1 MEKITKHMTIGIT
14 PSNQAAISISP
25 DITAAEA
32 LQLLGTLSLHV
43 LNAYTEVAKS
53 LINSS
58 KLSKHEL
65 DAAITGIKESMY
77 DAADNMF
84 SSVLTQFYPD
94 APKNSIEEEAI
105 ITLQNKLI
113 EERYNKLSKEE
124 KSAYK
129 KQYDKMKYVLSINS
143 LLQKQGQKEHGQTKT
158 TDSERS

>member
-43 LNAYTEVAKS
+43 LNAYNEVAKS
-53 LINSS
+53 LMNTSN
-58 KLSKHEL
+58 LSKKEL
-65 DAAITGIKESMY
+65 EAATLGIKESMY

-124 KSAYK
+124 KAAFKDNYN
-129 KQYDKMKYVLSINS
+129 KMKYVLKINK
-143 LLQKQGQKEHGQTKT
+143 LVQGQTHGT

>member
-43 LNAYTEVAKS
+43 LNAYNEVAKS
-53 LINSS
+53 LLNSS
-58 KLSKHEL
+58 KLSKHER
-65 DAAITGIKESMY
+65 AAAEQGIKESMY

-129 KQYDKMKYVLSINS
+129 KQYDKMKYVLKIDK
-143 LLQKQGQKEHGQTKT
+143 LVKQGQTHGT

>member
-14 PSNQAAISISP
+14 KTNQAAISISP

-58 KLSKHEL
+58 KLSNKEL

-113 EERYNKLSKEE
+113 EERYNKLSTKE
-124 KSAYK
+124 KAAFKDNYN
-129 KQYDKMKYVLSINS
+129 KMKYVLKINS
-143 LLQKQGQKEHGQTKT
+143 LVQGQTHGT

>member
-14 PSNQAAISISP
+14 KTNQAAISISP

-43 LNAYTEVAKS
+43 LNAYNEVAKS
-53 LINSS
+53 LMTDSH
-58 KLSKHEL
+58 LSKSEL
-65 DAAITGIKESMY
+65 AAAEQGIKESMY

-105 ITLQNKLI
+105 IQLQNKLI
-113 EERYNKLSKEE
+113 EERYNKLTKEE
-124 KSAYK
+124 KTAFKDNYN
-129 KQYDKMKYVLSINS
+129 KMKYVLKINK
-143 LLQKQGQKEHGQTKT
+143 LVQG
-158 TDSERS
+158 

>member
-1 MEKITKHMTIGIT
+1 
-14 PSNQAAISISP
+14 
-25 DITAAEA
+25 
-32 LQLLGTLSLHV
+32 
-43 LNAYTEVAKS
+43 
-53 LINSS
+53 
-58 KLSKHEL
+58 
-65 DAAITGIKESMY
+65 MY

-129 KQYDKMKYVLSINS
+129 KQYDKMKYVLKINS
-143 LLQKQGQKEHGQTKT
+143 LVQGQKEHGQTKT

>member
-14 PSNQAAISISP
+14 KTNQAAISISP

-43 LNAYTEVAKS
+43 LNAYNEVAKS
-53 LINSS
+53 LLNSS
-58 KLSKHEL
+58 KLSKTERV
-65 DAAITGIKESMY
+65 AAEQGIKESMY

-129 KQYDKMKYVLSINS
+129 KQYDKMKYVLKINS
-143 LLQKQGQKEHGQTKT
+143 LVQGQGHGT

>member
-43 LNAYTEVAKS
+43 LNAYNEVAKS
-53 LINSS
+53 LMTDT
-58 KLSKHEL
+58 KLSKKEL

-129 KQYDKMKYVLSINS
+129 KQYDKMKYVLKINS
-143 LLQKQGQKEHGQTKT
+143 LVQGQTHGT

>member
-14 PSNQAAISISP
+14 ETNQAAISISP

-43 LNAYTEVAKS
+43 LNAYNEVAKS
-53 LINSS
+53 LLNSS
-58 KLSKHEL
+58 KLSKSEL
-65 DAAITGIKESMY
+65 NAATIGIKESMY

-105 ITLQNKLI
+105 IQLQNKLI

-124 KSAYK
+124 KAAFKDNYN
-129 KQYDKMKYVLSINS
+129 KMKYVLKINK
-143 LLQKQGQKEHGQTKT
+143 LVQGQTHGT

>member
-1 MEKITKHMTIGIT
+1 MTIGIT

-43 LNAYTEVAKS
+43 LNAYNEVAKS
-53 LINSS
+53 LIQTNH
-58 KLSKHEL
+58 LSKKEL
-65 DAAITGIKESMY
+65 EAAITGIKESMY

-129 KQYDKMKYVLSINS
+129 KQYDKMKYVLKINS
-143 LLQKQGQKEHGQTKT
+143 LVQGQGQTHGT

>member
-14 PSNQAAISISP
+14 KTNQAAISISP

-43 LNAYTEVAKS
+43 LNAYNEVAKS
-53 LINSS
+53 LLNSS
-58 KLSKHEL
+58 KLSKSERN
-65 DAAITGIKESMY
+65 AAITGIKESMY

-124 KSAYK
+124 KAAFKDNYN
-129 KQYDKMKYVLSINS
+129 KMKYVLKINK
-143 LLQKQGQKEHGQTKT
+143 LVQGQTHGT

>member
-1 MEKITKHMTIGIT
+1 MTIGIT

-58 KLSKHEL
+58 KLSNKEL

-129 KQYDKMKYVLSINS
+129 KQYDKMKYVLKINS
-143 LLQKQGQKEHGQTKT
+143 LVQGQTHGT

>member
-1 MEKITKHMTIGIT
+1 MTIGIT
-14 PSNQAAISISP
+14 KTNQAAISISP

-43 LNAYTEVAKS
+43 LNAYNEVAKS
-53 LINSS
+53 LLNSANN
-58 KLSKHEL
+58 LSKKEL
-65 DAAITGIKESMY
+65 AAAEQGIKESMY

-94 APKNSIEEEAI
+94 APRNEIEEEAI
-105 ITLQNKLI
+105 IQLQNKLI

-124 KSAYK
+124 KASYK
-129 KQYDKMKYVLSINS
+129 KQYDKMKYVLKINS
-143 LLQKQGQKEHGQTKT
+143 LVQGQTHGT

>member
-43 LNAYTEVAKS
+43 LNAYNEVAKS
-53 LINSS
+53 LMTTS
-58 KLSKHEL
+58 KLSKTEL
-65 DAAITGIKESMY
+65 AAAEQGIKESMY

-113 EERYNKLSKEE
+113 EERYNKLSTKE
-124 KSAYK
+124 KAAFKDNYN
-129 KQYDKMKYVLSINS
+129 KMKYVLKINS
-143 LLQKQGQKEHGQTKT
+143 LVQGQTHGT

>member
-58 KLSKHEL
+58 KLSNKEL

-129 KQYDKMKYVLSINS
+129 KQYDKMKYVLKINS
-143 LLQKQGQKEHGQTKT
+143 LVQGQTHGT

>member
-1 MEKITKHMTIGIT
+1 MTIGIT
-14 PSNQAAISISP
+14 KTNQAAISISP

-43 LNAYTEVAKS
+43 LNAYNEVAKS
-53 LINSS
+53 LLNSANN
-58 KLSKHEL
+58 LSKKEL
-65 DAAITGIKESMY
+65 AAAEQGIKESMY

-129 KQYDKMKYVLSINS
+129 KQYDKMKYVLKINS
-143 LLQKQGQKEHGQTKT
+143 LVQGQGQTHDT

>member
-43 LNAYTEVAKS
+43 LNAYNEVAKS
-53 LINSS
+53 LMNTT
-58 KLSKHEL
+58 KLSKTERV
-65 DAAITGIKESMY
+65 AAEQGIKESMY

-129 KQYDKMKYVLSINS
+129 KQYDKMKYVLKINS
-143 LLQKQGQKEHGQTKT
+143 LVQGQTHDT

>member
-14 PSNQAAISISP
+14 KTNQAAISISP

-43 LNAYTEVAKS
+43 LNAYNEVAKS
-53 LINSS
+53 LLNSS
-58 KLSKHEL
+58 KLSKSEL
-65 DAAITGIKESMY
+65 NAAHQGIKESIY

-124 KSAYK
+124 KAAFKDNYN
-129 KQYDKMKYVLSINS
+129 KMKYVLKINK
-143 LLQKQGQKEHGQTKT
+143 LVQGQTHGT

>member
-1 MEKITKHMTIGIT
+1 MTIGLT
-14 PSNQAAISISP
+14 KTNQAAISISP

-43 LNAYTEVAKS
+43 LNAYNEVAKS
-53 LINSS
+53 LMNTSN
-58 KLSKHEL
+58 LSKKEL
-65 DAAITGIKESMY
+65 EAATIGIKESMY

-129 KQYDKMKYVLSINS
+129 KQYDKMKYVLKINS
-143 LLQKQGQKEHGQTKT
+143 LVQGQGQTHDT

>member
-1 MEKITKHMTIGIT
+1 MTIGIT
-14 PSNQAAISISP
+14 KTNQAAISISP

-58 KLSKHEL
+58 KLSNKEL

-94 APKNSIEEEAI
+94 APRNEIEEEAI
-105 ITLQNKLI
+105 IQLQNKLI

-129 KQYDKMKYVLSINS
+129 KQYDKMKYVLKINS
-143 LLQKQGQKEHGQTKT
+143 LVQGQGHGT

>member
-1 MEKITKHMTIGIT
+1 MTIGIT

-43 LNAYTEVAKS
+43 LNAYNEVAKS
-53 LINSS
+53 LMNTSN
-58 KLSKHEL
+58 LSKKEL
-65 DAAITGIKESMY
+65 EAATIGIKESMY

-113 EERYNKLSKEE
+113 EERYNKLSTKE
-124 KSAYK
+124 KAAFKDNYN
-129 KQYDKMKYVLSINS
+129 KMKYELKINS
-143 LLQKQGQKEHGQTKT
+143 LVQGQGQNTHGT

>member
-1 MEKITKHMTIGIT
+1 MTIGIT
-14 PSNQAAISISP
+14 KTNQAAISISP

-43 LNAYTEVAKS
+43 LNAYNEVAKS
-53 LINSS
+53 LLNSANN
-58 KLSKHEL
+58 LSKKEL
-65 DAAITGIKESMY
+65 AAAITGIKESMY

-94 APKNSIEEEAI
+94 APRNEIEEEAI
-105 ITLQNKLI
+105 IQLQNKLI

-124 KSAYK
+124 KASYK
-129 KQYDKMKYVLSINS
+129 KQYDKMKYVLKINS
-143 LLQKQGQKEHGQTKT
+143 LVQGQTHGT

>member
-1 MEKITKHMTIGIT
+1 MTIGIT

-43 LNAYTEVAKS
+43 LNAYNEVAKS
-53 LINSS
+53 LLNSS
-58 KLSKHEL
+58 KLSKTEL
-65 DAAITGIKESMY
+65 HAAEQGIKESMY

-129 KQYDKMKYVLSINS
+129 KQYDKMKYVLKINS
-143 LLQKQGQKEHGQTKT
+143 LVQGQGQTHGT

>member
-14 PSNQAAISISP
+14 KTNQAAISISP

-43 LNAYTEVAKS
+43 LNAYNEVAKS
-53 LINSS
+53 LLNSS
-58 KLSKHEL
+58 KLSNKEL

-124 KSAYK
+124 KAAFKDNYN
-129 KQYDKMKYVLSINS
+129 KMKYVLKINK
-143 LLQKQGQKEHGQTKT
+143 LVQGQTHGT

>member
-43 LNAYTEVAKS
+43 LNAYNEVAKS
-53 LINSS
+53 LMNTT
-58 KLSKHEL
+58 KLSKTERV
-65 DAAITGIKESMY
+65 AAEQGIKESMY

-129 KQYDKMKYVLSINS
+129 KQYDKMKYVLKINS
-143 LLQKQGQKEHGQTKT
+143 LVQGQTHGT

>member
-14 PSNQAAISISP
+14 KTNQAAISISP

-43 LNAYTEVAKS
+43 LNAYNEVAKN
-53 LINSS
+53 LINTAN
-58 KLSKHEL
+58 LSNKEL

-129 KQYDKMKYVLSINS
+129 KQYDKMKYVLKINK
-143 LLQKQGQKEHGQTKT
+143 LVQGQTHGT

>member
-1 MEKITKHMTIGIT
+1 MTIGIT
-14 PSNQAAISISP
+14 KTNQAAISISP

-43 LNAYTEVAKS
+43 LNAYNEVAKS
-53 LINSS
+53 LLNSS
-58 KLSKHEL
+58 KLSKKEL
-65 DAAITGIKESMY
+65 EAATIGIKESMY

-124 KSAYK
+124 KAAFKDNYN
-129 KQYDKMKYVLSINS
+129 KMKYVLKINK
-143 LLQKQGQKEHGQTKT
+143 LVQGQTHGT

>member
-14 PSNQAAISISP
+14 KTNQAAISISP

-43 LNAYTEVAKS
+43 LNAYNEVAKN
-53 LINSS
+53 LIQTN
-58 KLSKHEL
+58 KLSNKERI
-65 DAAITGIKESMY
+65 AAEQGIKESMY

-113 EERYNKLSKEE
+113 EERYNKLSTKEKE
-124 KSAYK
+124 AFKDNYN
-129 KQYDKMKYVLSINS
+129 KMKYVLKINK
-143 LLQKQGQKEHGQTKT
+143 LVQGQTHGT

>member
-14 PSNQAAISISP
+14 KTNQAAISISP

-43 LNAYTEVAKS
+43 LNAYNEVAKS
-53 LINSS
+53 LLNSS
-58 KLSKHEL
+58 KLSKTERV
-65 DAAITGIKESMY
+65 AAEQGIKESMY

-129 KQYDKMKYVLSINS
+129 KQYDKMKYVLKINS
-143 LLQKQGQKEHGQTKT
+143 LVQGQGQNTHGT

>member
-1 MEKITKHMTIGIT
+1 MEKITKHMTIGTT

-58 KLSKHEL
+58 KLSKKEL

-129 KQYDKMKYVLSINS
+129 KQYDKMKYVLKINS
-143 LLQKQGQKEHGQTKT
+143 LVQGQTHDT

>member
-43 LNAYTEVAKS
+43 LNAYNEVAKS
-53 LINSS
+53 LLNSS
-58 KLSKHEL
+58 KLSKTEL
-65 DAAITGIKESMY
+65 NAAEQGIKESMY

-124 KSAYK
+124 KAAFKDNYN
-129 KQYDKMKYVLSINS
+129 KMKYVLKINK
-143 LLQKQGQKEHGQTKT
+143 LVQGQTHGT

>member
-1 MEKITKHMTIGIT
+1 MTIGIT

-43 LNAYTEVAKS
+43 LNAYNEVAKN
-53 LINSS
+53 LIQTN
-58 KLSKHEL
+58 KLSNKERI
-65 DAAITGIKESMY
+65 AAEKGIKESMY

-113 EERYNKLSKEE
+113 EERYNKLSTKE
-124 KSAYK
+124 KAAFKDNYN
-129 KQYDKMKYVLSINS
+129 KMKYVLQIDK
-143 LLQKQGQKEHGQTKT
+143 LVKQGQTHGT

>member
-43 LNAYTEVAKS
+43 LNAYNEVAKS
-53 LINSS
+53 LIQTNH
-58 KLSKHEL
+58 LSNKERV
-65 DAAITGIKESMY
+65 AAEQGIKESMY

-129 KQYDKMKYVLSINS
+129 KQYDKMKYVLKINS
-143 LLQKQGQKEHGQTKT
+143 LVQGQTHGT

>member
-25 DITAAEA
+25 DITEAEA

-43 LNAYTEVAKS
+43 LNAYNEVAKN
-53 LINSS
+53 LMNTTN
-58 KLSKHEL
+58 LSKKEL
-65 DAAITGIKESMY
+65 DAAQKGIKESMY

-113 EERYNKLSKEE
+113 EERYNKLSTKEKE
-124 KSAYK
+124 AFKDNYN
-129 KQYDKMKYVLSINS
+129 KMKYVLKINK
-143 LLQKQGQKEHGQTKT
+143 LVQGQTHGT

>member
-1 MEKITKHMTIGIT
+1 MTIGLT
-14 PSNQAAISISP
+14 KTNQAAISISP

-43 LNAYTEVAKS
+43 LNAYNEVAKS
-53 LINSS
+53 LLNSS
-58 KLSKHEL
+58 KLSKKEL
-65 DAAITGIKESMY
+65 EAAITGIKESMY

-124 KSAYK
+124 KAAFKDNYN
-129 KQYDKMKYVLSINS
+129 KMKYVLKINK
-143 LLQKQGQKEHGQTKT
+143 LVQGQTHGT

>member
-43 LNAYTEVAKS
+43 LNAYNEVAKS
-53 LINSS
+53 LIQTNH
-58 KLSKHEL
+58 LSKTEL
-65 DAAITGIKESMY
+65 AAAITGIKESMY

-129 KQYDKMKYVLSINS
+129 KQYDKMKYVLKINS
-143 LLQKQGQKEHGQTKT
+143 LVQGQSTHGT

>member
-14 PSNQAAISISP
+14 KTNQAAISISP

-43 LNAYTEVAKS
+43 LNAYNEVAKS
-53 LINSS
+53 LLNSS
-58 KLSKHEL
+58 KLSNKEL
-65 DAAITGIKESMY
+65 AAAEQGIKESMY

-124 KSAYK
+124 KTAFKDNYN
-129 KQYDKMKYVLSINS
+129 KMKYVLKINK
-143 LLQKQGQKEHGQTKT
+143 LVQGQTHGT

>member
-14 PSNQAAISISP
+14 KTNQAAISISP

-53 LINSS
+53 LLNSS
-58 KLSKHEL
+58 KLSKKEL
-65 DAAITGIKESMY
+65 AAAEQGIKESMY

-124 KSAYK
+124 KEAFKDNYN
-129 KQYDKMKYVLSINS
+129 KMKYVLKINK
-143 LLQKQGQKEHGQTKT
+143 LVQGQTHGT